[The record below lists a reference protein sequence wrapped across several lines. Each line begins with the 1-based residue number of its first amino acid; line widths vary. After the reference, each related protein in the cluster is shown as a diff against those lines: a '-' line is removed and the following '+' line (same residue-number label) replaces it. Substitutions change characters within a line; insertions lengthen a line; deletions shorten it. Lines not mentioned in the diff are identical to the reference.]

1 MDVSSI
7 NLIEI
12 SLSIL
17 CVGIFISSIELLL
30 NYKIFDKGDLLDW
43 EFASMAY
50 CHKLKILDV
59 FLQVVSAKFIFF
71 GRFLLSGLILLSIY
85 FEYEVSILMVLLSIL
100 TFICMYR
107 VPYGTD
113 GSDQMST
120 IVLVVLTI

>member
-59 FLQVVSAKFIFF
+59 FFTGCKCKVYIFW
-71 GRFLLSGLILLSIY
+71 
-85 FEYEVSILMVLLSIL
+85 EVSTFRGLFFYQFILSMK
-100 TFICMYR
+100 F
-107 VPYGTD
+107 PY
-113 GSDQMST
+113 
-120 IVLVVLTI
+120 